1 MIMPV
6 VIIEN
11 KVTPEQRIIACEDYP
26 RYIKIVVD
34 IEREILG
41 IGGEWHA
48 DAEAELLRLESKQK
62 NLWGGGLDLVTNTV
76 EFTSLINTRPGLSNS
91 QEVLDQEIRAKM
103 EKIIRKAFGL

>member
-1 MIMPV
+1 MAV
-6 VIIEN
+6 VIVEDE
-11 KVTPEQRIIACEDYP
+11 VTPEQRKIACEDYP
-26 RYIKIVVD
+26 RYIKVVVD
-34 IEREILG
+34 IEEGILG

-48 DAEAELLRLESKQK
+48 DAEAELLRLGSKQK

-91 QEVLDQEIRAKM
+91 QEVLNQEIRDKM